1 MGYKI
6 KEMREEQNMT
16 QEELARKI
24 GVSRT
29 TIWALENNANKMAST
44 KTMLKIA
51 QSLGKSVDQIFL
63 RKCLINKTLA
73 ERNIERR

>member
-6 KEMREEQNMT
+6 KELREEQNMT
-16 QEELARKI
+16 QEELARKS

-44 KTMLKIA
+44 KTLLKIA
-51 QSLGKSVDQIFL
+51 QALGKSVDQIFFGS
-63 RKCLINKTLA
+63 CV
-73 ERNIERR
+73 

>member
-16 QEELARKI
+16 QEELASKS

-44 KTMLKIA
+44 KTLLKIA
-51 QSLGKSVDQIFL
+51 QALGKSVDQIFFG
-63 RKCLINKTLA
+63 TSV
-73 ERNIERR
+73 

>member
-16 QEELARKI
+16 QEELARKS

-44 KTMLKIA
+44 KTLLKIA
-51 QSLGKSVDQIFL
+51 QALGKSVDQIFFG
-63 RKCLINKTLA
+63 
-73 ERNIERR
+73 ESV